1 MKLPQSLRNWTSLA
15 GATLASFSLF
25 VIVFLFI
32 MNMVFDVGS
41 SYLGIFIY
49 IILPVFL
56 VFGLILIPFGM
67 LFQRRKK
74 KKITPEEEQKDW
86 PLIDFNDR
94 GVRNA
99 ALIFITGT
107 VFFFLLSAIGSY
119 EAFHYTESVEFCGTL
134 CHKVM
139 EPEYVAYHQSSH
151 ERVKCV
157 ECHVGSGADWYVKS
171 KLSGLY
177 QVYSVIFKKYA
188 QPITTPIHNLRPARE
203 TCEECHWPQKFYDR
217 KVKMKRSYLAN
228 EETTEWDIQMLMK
241 TSATYNAFGL
251 QEGIHWHIN
260 PDIKIEYISDSKDL
274 ESIPWVRYTNLKT
287 GEVHTYL
294 DTNSENPDRNWDAA
308 SAKTM
313 DCIDCHN
320 RPSHNYLPPQ
330 NFIDDYITAGSI
342 SREIP
347 DIKMA
352 IMQVLA
358 QDFESKDSAFAQIDF
373 QIRDYYDL
381 MYPEVLEEKEEL
393 LAQAIA
399 FVKEGYSR
407 NFFPYMKVK
416 WSAYPNHL
424 GHLETQGCYRCHNDR
439 HTSSTGRVISRD
451 CNLCHEIVAQGTPGQ
466 IQYASGGGSLEF
478 HHPEEI
484 GDAWKT
490 RLCSD
495 CHFNL
500 Y

>member
-1 MKLPQSLRNWTSLA
+1 MKLPQSLRNWTSFL
-15 GATLASFSLF
+15 GAVLSTFSLI
-25 VIVFLFI
+25 VIVLLFVL
-32 MNMVFDVGS
+32 NLVFDTGS

-56 VFGLILIPFGM
+56 IIGLILIPIGM
-67 LFQRRKK
+67 FFQRRKK
-74 KKITPEEEQKDW
+74 VKKIRSSDLQDW
-86 PLIDFNDR
+86 PVINFNDKP
-94 GVRNA
+94 VRNA
-99 ALIFITGT
+99 TMIFVAGT
-107 VFFFLLSAIGSY
+107 ILVVILSAVGSY
-119 EAFHYTESVEFCGTL
+119 EAFHYTESVQFCGTL

-171 KLSGLY
+171 KMSGLY
-177 QVYSVIFKKYA
+177 QVYSVTFNKYA
-188 QPITTPIHNLRPARE
+188 RPIETPIHNLRPARE
-203 TCEECHWPQKFYDR
+203 TCEECHWPEKFYDR
-217 KVKMKRSYLAN
+217 KLKMKRSYLAD
-228 EETTEWDIQMLMK
+228 EETTEWDIQMLLK

-260 PDIKIEYISDSKDL
+260 PDIKIEYIPASKSL

-287 GEVHTYL
+287 GEVYTYV
-294 DTNSENPDRNWDAA
+294 DDNEAYAGMKWDE
-308 SAKTM
+308 STAKVM

-330 NFIDDYITAGSI
+330 DFIDHAITAGKI
-342 SREIP
+342 SRDIP

-352 IMQVLA
+352 IMQVLV

-373 QIRDYYDL
+373 QIRDYYDI
-381 MYPEVLEEKEEL
+381 MYPEILEEKEEL
-393 LAQAIA
+393 LKQAILA
-399 FVKEGYSR
+399 TQEGYSR
-407 NFFPYMKVK
+407 NIFPYMRVK

-424 GHLETQGCYRCHNDR
+424 GHLETPGCYRCHNDR
-439 HTSSTGRVISRD
+439 HKTTTGRVISRD
-451 CNLCHEIVAQGTPGQ
+451 CNLCHEIKAQGTPGQ
-466 IQYASGGGSLEF
+466 MVYAEADGSLEF
-478 HHPEEI
+478 THPEEI

-495 CHFNL
+495 CHFTL